1 MDTELSNSDD
11 YGSDFNKCSF
21 KNYSH
26 TFLVMAN
33 KI

>member
-26 TFLVMAN
+26 TFFSYG
-33 KI
+33 